1 MPKTE
6 KDAGFWG
13 RTAARQGRKIRALN
27 AERDKLVGALEEILK
42 SNPCCCLDGDFH
54 GYCQFCNA
62 RSVLSELR
70 RIRAGDAKKKGS
82 TWNK

>member
-1 MPKTE
+1 MPKLE

-42 SNPCCCLDGDFH
+42 SDPCCCLDGQ
-54 GYCQFCNA
+54 QFCNA
-62 RSVLSELR
+62 CSVLSELR
-70 RIRAGDAKKKGS
+70 GVWAEDAKKKGS
-82 TWNK
+82 EWRK

>member
-1 MPKTE
+1 MPKLE

-42 SNPCCCLDGDFH
+42 SDPCCCLDGDFH
-54 GYCQFCNA
+54 GDCQFCSA

-70 RIRAGDAKKKGS
+70 GIWAGDAKKKGS
-82 TWNK
+82 TWRK